1 MASATPQPPDDDL
14 FDLDFTTPGKIEST
28 YVGVPKTPAEKE
40 TPAPAKAASAPPRSA
55 ANSPTA
61 LSLEPRLPDAPASTP
76 GINPVDPA
84 ISLAPV
90 APKPIAGGAEAP
102 RDFTPLDFEPIT
114 FPGGVKP
121 EIAKAPDSPLKPV
134 NGKDNGK
141 AGAKAPVAEIKAPA
155 KAAAATPPAPSPA
168 QAVALVPAAAAPPPK
183 PKDPLA
189 GAALAAAEGRPAEAM
204 KWLSGELPANK
215 EEFAWRMLFELDQRQ
230 GRRDLFEQRAIA
242 FASRFEKSPPTWIE
256 DDSASQS
263 TAAGSGAVA
272 SITMSGALV
281 ARAAEPLRKL
291 LEVAEQRA
299 AVKLDLSRLKEVDD
313 EGARLLLETL
323 KALAQ
328 KGKECTIQ
336 GVSHAI
342 DIATATLRLGERENE
357 STWLLVLELLQR
369 AHRSERFDDW
379 AVNYAV
385 TFEVSPPAYQPPPSD
400 KSSDAQSAQRN
411 ATSGWPLSGEWV
423 KEDEAAFAS
432 LEQEVAA
439 DAKITTIDASELH
452 RMDLA
457 SARALQR
464 VLKRLADGGRALTI
478 NNVGYLQQPLL
489 VLAGIP
495 EADLSLR
502 KQ

>member
-1 MASATPQPPDDDL
+1 
-14 FDLDFTTPGKIEST
+14 
-28 YVGVPKTPAEKE
+28 
-40 TPAPAKAASAPPRSA
+40 
-55 ANSPTA
+55 
-61 LSLEPRLPDAPASTP
+61 
-76 GINPVDPA
+76 
-84 ISLAPV
+84 V
-90 APKPIAGGAEAP
+90 APKPVIGGAEAP
-102 RDFTPLDFEPIT
+102 RDFSALNFEPIT
-114 FPGGVKP
+114 FPAGLKP
-121 EIAKAPDSPLKPV
+121 EIAKAPDSPLKPA
-134 NGKDNGK
+134 NGKDVGK
-141 AGAKAPVAEIKAPA
+141 VGAKAPAAEAKAPA
-155 KAAAATPPAPSPA
+155 KS
-168 QAVALVPAAAAPPPK
+168 AAAAPPAAAPAPPQAAKPVTAAAPPAPPQK

-263 TAAGSGAVA
+263 AAAGGGAVA
-272 SITMSGALV
+272 AIAVSGALV

-439 DAKITTIDASELH
+439 DARIVALDASELH

-464 VLKRLADGGRALTI
+464 VLKRLAEGGHSLTI
-478 NNVGYLQQPLL
+478 NNVGYLQHPLL

-495 EADLSLR
+495 EADLALR